1 MITMKY
7 SLVLRTLVCFF
18 VVLFLTR
25 CNLTRCDKETY
36 LSDDYNLVLATYF
49 TSLDFNKQKV
59 VVSVGDFQ
67 KQYDVSLENRK
78 EVLRLFNQ
86 CSVQDFSGEH
96 FIGEME
102 ILQEKVKLFVYR
114 KKKLKATLNISLID
128 NQYVMEKGDN
138 DLKLA
143 LFINEV
149 LKTLNQKEFEPIFE
163 EVVKQQDLQNVY
175 IY

>member
-1 MITMKY
+1 MISIKY
-7 SLVLRTLVCFF
+7 SLVLRTLVCFL

-114 KKKLKATLNISLID
+114 KKS
-128 NQYVMEKGDN
+128 
-138 DLKLA
+138 
-143 LFINEV
+143 
-149 LKTLNQKEFEPIFE
+149 
-163 EVVKQQDLQNVY
+163 
-175 IY
+175 